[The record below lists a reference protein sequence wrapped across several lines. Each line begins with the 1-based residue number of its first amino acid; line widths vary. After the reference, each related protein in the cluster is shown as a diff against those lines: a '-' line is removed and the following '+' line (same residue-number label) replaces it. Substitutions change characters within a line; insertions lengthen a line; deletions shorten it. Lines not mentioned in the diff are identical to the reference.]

1 MEEALFACIA
11 TTTCWSNHL
20 PDKVCRVVLAHDGAS
35 KTVASIARGGETV
48 EGKLV
53 AVVVSYTCCS
63 TKMVHESTTSGNQA
77 AAKKRSFLPVRETR
91 VQWDRVDKAGGAARA
106 GLRPEK
112 TWIECLQ

>member
-1 MEEALFACIA
+1 MKKVMEEALFACVA

-48 EGKLV
+48 EGKLA
-53 AVVVSYTCCS
+53 AVVVSYTCCC

-77 AAKKRSFLPVRETR
+77 ATKKRSFLPM
-91 VQWDRVDKAGGAARA
+91 
-106 GLRPEK
+106 
-112 TWIECLQ
+112 